1 VCVYFFFV
9 ACVVHLQKIIL
20 WMAPSFL
27 PHHKIHTTPSENQK
41 MSTVTTTAE
50 MHALVF
56 GNLQQVLD
64 ETLLD
69 AFWSDFGPAQYL
81 TREDVRCAWSN
92 LPLADKLEFVHD
104 MFPTPLDLLA
114 TALKRTNNW
123 SDTWRQAQGV

>member
-1 VCVYFFFV
+1 
-9 ACVVHLQKIIL
+9 
-20 WMAPSFL
+20 MAPSFL